1 VNEHALLDFLSRY
14 WLAVAAAGVLA
25 WTIESTLEGKT
36 IREALIGPVL
46 VCGWLGVTFL
56 LDRWVLGRADRGNG

>member
-1 VNEHALLDFLSRY
+1 MNEHALLDFLSRY
-14 WLAVAAAGVLA
+14 WLAVAAAGVLV

-56 LDRWVLGRADRGNG
+56 LDRWALRHADRQND